1 MIKFRIK
8 KFLSIVAVF
17 ILISLLFSIYSIAN
31 AEMVTLDHSVWTTV
45 IFVPYSGFSE
55 LSRQHFSYA
64 AARWNSK
71 LSWDPV
77 ICSLSSTHNLTN
89 FTGGYGDGNDYV
101 YRYNTGTNNYL
112 MLTHYIYNPTTGE
125 LYEADIN
132 VNTYYRW
139 ANSGTGGRHDIW
151 SAFIHEIGH
160 VLGLGH
166 QDDVPSV
173 MASNLPKDTERR
185 ELYTYDINLVR
196 KIYS

>member
-1 MIKFRIK
+1 
-8 KFLSIVAVF
+8 
-17 ILISLLFSIYSIAN
+17 
-31 AEMVTLDHSVWTTV
+31 
-45 IFVPYSGFSE
+45 
-55 LSRQHFSYA
+55 
-64 AARWNSK
+64 
-71 LSWDPV
+71 
-77 ICSLSSTHNLTN
+77 
-89 FTGGYGDGNDYV
+89 
-101 YRYNTGTNNYL
+101 

>member
-1 MIKFRIK
+1 MGSDYNGFIKFMYTNAYKRIK
-8 KFLSIVAVF
+8 GDV
-17 ILISLLFSIYSIAN
+17 Y
-31 AEMVTLDHSVWTTV
+31 
-45 IFVPYSGFSE
+45 FVPYSGFSE

-64 AARWNSK
+64 ASRWNSK
-71 LSWDPV
+71 LPWDPV
-77 ICSLSSTHNLTN
+77 IYSLSSTHNLTN
-89 FTGGYGDGNDYV
+89 F
-101 YRYNTGTNNYL
+101 
-112 MLTHYIYNPTTGE
+112 
-125 LYEADIN
+125 
-132 VNTYYRW
+132 
-139 ANSGTGGRHDIW
+139 TGGRHDIW